1 MGSRTRVIRDAMRAG
16 VDRGVGRRRGASYAR
31 TSVGVD
37 ESLFRAIRNS
47 SGRSRGGRATGG
59 GATAAMGGG
68 ATAAMGG
75 GGTRDATARADTDGF
90 DARSMGFARA
100 NGRADDVDRAIVRT
114 RA

>member
-1 MGSRTRVIRDAMRAG
+1 
-16 VDRGVGRRRGASYAR
+16 
-31 TSVGVD
+31 
-37 ESLFRAIRNS
+37 
-47 SGRSRGGRATGG
+47 
-59 GATAAMGGG
+59 MGGG

-75 GGTRDATARADTDGF
+75 GGTRDAKARADTDGF

>member
-1 MGSRTRVIRDAMRAG
+1 MRCGRASIAAAVVGAARRTR
-16 VDRGVGRRRGASYAR
+16 GRRS
-31 TSVGVD
+31 GVD

-90 DARSMGFARA
+90 DARLMGFARA